1 MGESALEA
9 LRRTPLYEH
18 HVRLKA
24 RIVEFAGWAM
34 PLQYEGIVAEHRAV
48 RSGCGIFDVSHMAEF
63 WIEGPQA
70 LRTLDRL
77 LCNDP
82 KRLADCQGMY
92 TPLCNERGGILDDLV
107 VLRVWGERFLV
118 VGNASRREVDGAW
131 LRTHAHGCRVRDA
144 TEQTALVA
152 VQGPLAAEL
161 LQPLVEAD
169 LGSVRYYHCVPETRV
184 AGVRA
189 LVSRTGYTGEDGFE
203 VFTPWEEAGRV
214 WEALLEAG
222 AVPCGLGARDTLRL
236 EAGYLLYGQD
246 MDEETTPWEAG
257 LGWTVKLEG
266 RTFIGREALW
276 RQREEGVRRRL
287 VGLEVR
293 GRAIARPGAPILRDG
308 TNVGVVTSGS
318 WGPWV
323 QKSIALG
330 YVPPSLAQ
338 PGTQVQVEIRGRG
351 VPAEVVKLPFYR
363 RIPRTKSSAG

>member
-1 MGESALEA
+1 MGEPVLET
-9 LRRTPLYEH
+9 LRRTPLYER
-18 HVRLKA
+18 HVQLKA
-24 RIVEFAGWAM
+24 RMVEFAGWAM
-34 PLQYEGIVAEHRAV
+34 PLQYEGILAEHRAV

-63 WIEGPQA
+63 WIEGAEA
-70 LRTLDRL
+70 LETLDRL

-82 KRLADCQGMY
+82 RRLADGQGMY
-92 TPLCNERGGILDDLV
+92 TPLCNEQGGILDDLV
-107 VLRVWGERFLV
+107 VLRITAERFLV

-131 LRTHAHGCRVRDA
+131 LREHAQGCRVHDA
-144 TEQTALVA
+144 TEETALVA
-152 VQGPLAAEL
+152 VQGPRAEDL

-203 VFTPWEEAGRV
+203 VFTPWEEAVRV

-246 MDEETTPWEAG
+246 MDEGTTPWEAG
-257 LGWTVKLEG
+257 LGWTVRLEG
-266 RTFIGREALW
+266 RAFIGSRAL
-276 RQREEGVRRRL
+276 QHQKEVGVRRRL

-293 GRAIARPGAPILRDG
+293 ERTIARPGAPILKDG
-308 TNVGVVTSGS
+308 EPVGVVTSGS

-323 QKSIALG
+323 EKSIALG
-330 YVPPSLAQ
+330 YVPPFLAQ
-338 PGTQVQVEIRGRG
+338 SGTQLQVGIRSRG

-363 RIPRTKSSAG
+363 RIPRTKPSAG